1 MSEVGIITFTSD
13 FGWGGGYVPAC
24 EAIVATIARGVRVL
38 HVWHE
43 VPPGD
48 VPAGALT
55 LRRVAPLFPP
65 AVHLAVVDPGVGT
78 VRRPLALV
86 TARGDAL
93 VGPDNGLLL
102 DAAEA
107 LGGLE
112 SAWMLD
118 PARVRRQAGL
128 PDGAVSFTFHGRDV
142 FAPAAALLATAI
154 DPSSLGSILD
164 PAGLAR
170 LVPSFAE
177 VNGDG
182 AVAEVIEIDRFGNVG
197 LALRFAMLSP
207 QEDDFAV
214 EVVGEDLPDWNARVV
229 KTYSELRAGELGVFC
244 DSWGQ
249 VALALNG
256 ASAAELLSIERGTR
270 LRLTRARSTHGPH
283 DTEMGPDA

>member
-1 MSEVGIITFTSD
+1 MSGVDIITFTSD
-13 FGWGGGYVPAC
+13 FGWGGGYVAAC
-24 EAIVATIARGVRVL
+24 EATVATIARGVRVL

-43 VPPGD
+43 VPAGD
-48 VPAGALT
+48 VSAGALT
-55 LRRVAPLFPP
+55 LQRVTPLFPP

-107 LGGLE
+107 LGGIK
-112 SAWMLD
+112 SAWLLQ
-118 PARVRRQAGL
+118 PARVRQQAGL
-128 PDGAVSFTFHGRDV
+128 PDGKVSFTFHGRDL
-142 FAPAAALLATAI
+142 FAPAAALLATAS
-154 DPSSLGSILD
+154 DPSSLGSAVD
-164 PAGLAR
+164 PAGLVR
-170 LVPSFAE
+170 LAPPFAE
-177 VNGDG
+177 VSGEG

-197 LALRFAMLSP
+197 LALPFALLSP
-207 QEDDFAV
+207 GEGDFSV

-229 KTYSELRAGELGVFC
+229 KTYGELRAGDLGIFC

-256 ASAAELLSIERGTR
+256 ASAAELLLIERGTR
-270 LRLTRARSTHGPH
+270 LRLARAPSSHGPRG
-283 DTEMGPDA
+283 TESGPDA

>member
-1 MSEVGIITFTSD
+1 MSGVDIMTFTSD
-13 FGWGGGYVPAC
+13 FGWGGGYVAAC

-38 HVWHE
+38 HVLHE
-43 VPPGD
+43 VPAGD
-48 VPAGALT
+48 VLAGALT
-55 LRRVAPLFPP
+55 LQRVAPLFPP

-102 DAAEA
+102 DAAGA
-107 LGGLE
+107 LGGLK
-112 SAWMLD
+112 SAWLLD
-118 PARVRRQAGL
+118 PARVRHQAGL
-128 PDGAVSFTFHGRDV
+128 PDGEVSFTFHGRDV
-142 FAPAAALLATAI
+142 FAPAAALLATAV
-154 DPSSLGSILD
+154 DPSSLGSAID

-170 LVPSFAE
+170 LAPPFAE
-177 VNGDG
+177 VSGDG
-182 AVAEVIEIDRFGNVG
+182 AVAEIIEIDRFGNAG
-197 LALRFAMLSP
+197 LALRFALLAP
-207 QEDDFAV
+207 QEGDFAV

-229 KTYSELRAGELGVFC
+229 KTYGELRAGELGIFC

-270 LRLTRARSTHGPH
+270 LRLTRALSSHGPQG
-283 DTEMGPDA
+283 TERGPNA